1 MSTTHTHNTA
11 EPLAS
16 RAEGYPRREAE
27 KPLFPL
33 SVSPAARRGEY
44 DPLVHAAVGDKVEH
58 GADGPHRTCSISSV
72 SVLQSGEL
80 WAEAEVIIKI
90 KLSPELQRHEP
101 LLGQNLAQEIS
112 QGAKE
117 ALAGSA
123 LATSLIRDELVAR
136 EEKSKE
142 EYRQMGQKGLR
153 RAPPE
158 EARKPHSKRPRTK
171 EEEKEAE
178 ERRRRKRFLK
188 NRRHEANKARR
199 EAEAAA
205 ARAAAE
211 KKTPPTPSPEKAQQE
226 PAQEAPR
233 LIVSA
238 PPPPQAALP
247 PLTGP
252 PPRSAGM
259 GALEEWWKLVRQ
271 WHPEIPPGDGPFRTM
286 ADASYH
292 SQVGLKALSLYAF
305 LDWLPQPKEEPLVIS
320 RFNYSDS
327 EDEDPANQCDSGAD
341 TEPIEGFANNDK

>member
-1 MSTTHTHNTA
+1 M
-11 EPLAS
+11 

-80 WAEAEVIIKI
+80 WAEAEVIVKI

-123 LATSLIRDELVAR
+123 LATRLIQDELVAR

-158 EARKPHSKRPRTK
+158 EPRKPHSKRPCTK

-178 ERRRRKRFLK
+178 ERRCLKRFKK
-188 NRRHEANKARR
+188 NRCHEANKARR
-199 EAEAAA
+199 EAEAVA

-226 PAQEAPR
+226 P
-233 LIVSA
+233 
-238 PPPPQAALP
+238 
-247 PLTGP
+247 T
-252 PPRSAGM
+252 
-259 GALEEWWKLVRQ
+259 
-271 WHPEIPPGDGPFRTM
+271 
-286 ADASYH
+286 
-292 SQVGLKALSLYAF
+292 
-305 LDWLPQPKEEPLVIS
+305 
-320 RFNYSDS
+320 
-327 EDEDPANQCDSGAD
+327 
-341 TEPIEGFANNDK
+341 

>member
-1 MSTTHTHNTA
+1 MSSSTHTTHTT

-123 LATSLIRDELVAR
+123 LATRLIRDELVAR

-142 EYRQMGQKGLR
+142 EY
-153 RAPPE
+153 
-158 EARKPHSKRPRTK
+158 
-171 EEEKEAE
+171 
-178 ERRRRKRFLK
+178 
-188 NRRHEANKARR
+188 
-199 EAEAAA
+199 
-205 ARAAAE
+205 
-211 KKTPPTPSPEKAQQE
+211 
-226 PAQEAPR
+226 
-233 LIVSA
+233 
-238 PPPPQAALP
+238 
-247 PLTGP
+247 
-252 PPRSAGM
+252 
-259 GALEEWWKLVRQ
+259 
-271 WHPEIPPGDGPFRTM
+271 
-286 ADASYH
+286 
-292 SQVGLKALSLYAF
+292 
-305 LDWLPQPKEEPLVIS
+305 
-320 RFNYSDS
+320 
-327 EDEDPANQCDSGAD
+327 
-341 TEPIEGFANNDK
+341 